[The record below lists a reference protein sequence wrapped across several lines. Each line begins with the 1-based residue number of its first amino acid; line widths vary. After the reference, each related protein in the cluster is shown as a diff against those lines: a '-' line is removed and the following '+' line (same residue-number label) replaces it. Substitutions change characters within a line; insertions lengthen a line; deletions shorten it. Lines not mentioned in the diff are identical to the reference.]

1 MPPPAELIAGPIDLW
16 VQDAAAS
23 VTHPE
28 ISDPPPVA
36 WVSLGTNISEDG
48 VTFSR
53 SESIEKRKTLDS
65 PLTKKLFRTEYDVE
79 LSLNLQDM
87 SIATLARI
95 ENGATVATTAA
106 GSGTGGFNEY
116 TGGRGFDIKVL
127 QSPHS
132 WHVPVRQRHEPPDAC
147 ALHAHHGGRHGAVR
161 QERCRNRCDDL
172 PRPGQRPHDRL
183 LHVARTERSSGI
195 ETP

>member
-16 VQDAAAS
+16 IQDAAAS

-28 ISDPPPVA
+28 ISDPPPVV
-36 WVSLGTNISEDG
+36 WVKLGSNISEDG

-116 TGGRGFDIKVL
+116 TGGRGFDIKYYSLLIRGTSPFDNGMTL
-127 QSPHS
+127 QML
-132 WHVPVRQRHEPPDAC
+132 
-147 ALHAHHGGRHGAVR
+147 ALYTHIMAGDTGPFDKSDVGTDVMVYLVQDSALTNGYYTWREQNA
-161 QERCRNRCDDL
+161 
-172 PRPGQRPHDRL
+172 
-183 LHVARTERSSGI
+183 AAA
-195 ETP
+195 